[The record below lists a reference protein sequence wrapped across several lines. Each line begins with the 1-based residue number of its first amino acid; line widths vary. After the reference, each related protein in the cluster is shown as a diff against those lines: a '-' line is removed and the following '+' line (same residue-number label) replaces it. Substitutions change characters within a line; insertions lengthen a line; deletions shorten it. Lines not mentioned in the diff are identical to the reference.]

1 MGVPG
6 DPPLP
11 LATDRPSDDALWSS
25 VAEMLRD
32 VVLPVLPPGWARA
45 QAIQLVALAEHART
59 RGPDPARRRTDELA
73 AALDSLADNP
83 LVRDRWPGEPY
94 ATVAAVLAA
103 AIDAEDDAG
112 AQVQAVLR
120 PLLVS
125 HLDDE
130 LAVTTP
136 LIEAFRGRLP
146 QR

>member
-6 DPPLP
+6 DAPLP
-11 LATDRPSDDALWSS
+11 AATDRPSDAALWSS
-25 VAEMLRD
+25 VAEMLRG

-59 RGPDPARRRTDELA
+59 RGSDPAPRRTGELT
-73 AALDSLADNP
+73 AALESLAENP

-94 ATVAAVLAA
+94 AA
-103 AIDAEDDAG
+103 AG
-112 AQVQAVLR
+112 AALADAVTANDPSAAEVRSVLR
-120 PLLVS
+120 PLLVA

-146 QR
+146 SR